1 MMSFRRAVTAT
12 ALAVAAVTASA
23 GVASAYGQDTEHHR
37 SDGITQEVL
46 NAQCND
52 LTSQFGAVNV
62 NQGPVCIDFG
72 SGDGEYRESDT
83 GETSIACNSAVTQI
97 GLVNVNQGPVC
108 IRF

>member
-12 ALAVAAVTASA
+12 ALAVAAVSVSA
-23 GVASAYGQDTEHHR
+23 GAASAYDQPAEHYPL
-37 SDGITQEVL
+37 EVL

-52 LTSQFGAVNV
+52 ATNQFGAVNV

-72 SGDGEYRESDT
+72 SDNGEYKESSQN
-83 GETSIACNSAVTQI
+83 ETSAACNSAVTQI
-97 GLVNVNQGPVC
+97 GWVNVNQGPVC

>member
-23 GVASAYGQDTEHHR
+23 GVASAYDQHAEHYQH
-37 SDGITQEVL
+37 EVL
-46 NAQCND
+46 DAQCND
-52 LTSQFGAVNV
+52 VTSQFGAVNV

-72 SGDGEYRESDT
+72 SGNGEYQESGQD
-83 GETSIACNSAVTQI
+83 ETSAACNSAVTQI
-97 GLVNVNQGPVC
+97 GWVNVNQGPVC